1 MLASKE
7 CKATLKRDWQYLSRR
22 TSHAYPFHNPTDAV
36 YHSSRTFHS
45 FVPVCSNLT
54 TKRCDFSAKT
64 LHKIKRS
71 NSSLQKKDKF
81 APKKERS
88 ISEQDC
94 QEDNQ
99 SSVNLVLIRLMVGWK
114 IVAPHFR
121 PIKNK
126 LDPLATSPHAISR
139 AWRREQEFAL
149 CFDWFIWWSVWN
161 LTAHV
166 QLLQPYLSMITF
178 LRQWEVNSLCFQV
191 FCSLNN
197 LGLTVYDHPN

>member
-64 LHKIKRS
+64 LHKIKRN

-114 IVAPHFR
+114 LSHHISDQSKTNSIRWQHLRTRFPALDDGS
-121 PIKNK
+121 KN
-126 LDPLATSPHAISR
+126 L
-139 AWRREQEFAL
+139 L
-149 CFDWFIWWSVWN
+149 CVLIGSSDGLCETW
-161 LTAHV
+161 
-166 QLLQPYLSMITF
+166 LLMYNYCNRIYP
-178 LRQWEVNSLCFQV
+178 W
-191 FCSLNN
+191 
-197 LGLTVYDHPN
+197 